1 MAKLAVRQPKERIG
15 ELDVAMQVTKAPE
28 QKDSQQES
36 QRPQTKLDNRYGKI
50 GISAVAAAC
59 AHTQK
64 DKDATEYRIPYD
76 RD

>member
-1 MAKLAVRQPKERIG
+1 
-15 ELDVAMQVTKAPE
+15 MQATQAPE

-59 AHTQK
+59 AHTPKQEG
-64 DKDATEYRIPYD
+64 ATEYRIPYD